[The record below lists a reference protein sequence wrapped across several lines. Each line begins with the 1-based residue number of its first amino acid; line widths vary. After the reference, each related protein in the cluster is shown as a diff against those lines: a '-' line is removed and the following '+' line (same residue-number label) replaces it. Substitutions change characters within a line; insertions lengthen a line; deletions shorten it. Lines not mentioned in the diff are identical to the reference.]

1 MNITKAIKKLCTPAY
16 VYLVMSMISII
27 ILMAQNA
34 GNDTKFC
41 IGSYTCKVMSTSFVF
56 FCQALYTAIWTFI
69 LDSVC
74 KKGYNNIS
82 WFLVLFPYLLFFIII
97 GLFILGDKKKEGMDT
112 PTAGGTWQ
120 KNVSSSSSTSSASPS
135 GGDDRCAG
143 AKIVKKCGQGNARKE
158 HCEGE
163 DGSVKRCVKEGEVKI
178 PCTWRPPL
186 DIGGAGRCLPLGHC
200 MEKGSAET
208 KACSGN
214 GKCEYDPADLVQK
227 YDCNCKC
234 GWYGEFCEQIG
245 CRETQCGGKTKE
257 EKKSNLAACKKLT
270 AGREKAAAAAKK

>member
-97 GLFILGDKKKEGMDT
+97 GLFILGDKKKEGFKEGVASDDWKKSVV
-112 PTAGGTWQ
+112 G
-120 KNVSSSSSTSSASPS
+120 SSSTSPASPS
-135 GGDDRCAG
+135 GEDSSS
-143 AKIVKKCGQGNARKE
+143 VKKSKCTSLSKTHCNSKDGCVWLIKKNKHKQKNPQRKNTKHVE
-158 HCEGE
+158 
-163 DGSVKRCVKEGEVKI
+163 EV
-178 PCTWRPPL
+178 P
-186 DIGGAGRCLPLGHC
+186 
-200 MEKGSAET
+200 
-208 KACSGN
+208 AC
-214 GKCEYDPADLVQK
+214 YDDKV
-227 YDCNCKC
+227 
-234 GWYGEFCEQIG
+234 
-245 CRETQCGGKTKE
+245 
-257 EKKSNLAACKKLT
+257 
-270 AGREKAAAAAKK
+270 

>member
-97 GLFILGDKKKEGMDT
+97 GLFILGDKKKEGFKEGV
-112 PTAGGTWQ
+112 AGDDWKKSVSGTR
-120 KNVSSSSSTSSASPS
+120 TTASPS
-135 GGDDRCAG
+135 GEDSSS
-143 AKIVKKCGQGNARKE
+143 VKKSKCTSLSKT
-158 HCEGE
+158 HCNSK
-163 DGSVKRCVKEGEVKI
+163 DGCAWLHVEEVPACYDDKVQ
-178 PCTWRPPL
+178 
-186 DIGGAGRCLPLGHC
+186 C
-200 MEKGSAET
+200 MNSSGKL
-208 KACSGN
+208 CSGK
-214 GKCEYDPADLVQK
+214 GKCKTFVGGGPAK
-227 YDCNCKC
+227 CHCKC
-234 GWYGEFCEQIG
+234 GWYGSVCEQIG
-245 CRETQCGGKTKE
+245 CRETECGGETEK
-257 EKKSNLAACKKLT
+257 EKKSKIDACNKLK
-270 AGREKAAAAAKK
+270 AGREKAAAAKNKK

>member
-1 MNITKAIKKLCTPAY
+1 MNITKAIRKLCTPAY

-97 GLFILGDKKKEGMDT
+97 GLFILGDKKKEGFKEGVAGEHWLNNEKNTSGTSSPHKRKGRKRSRSKYKTECVDSAGTALSENNCKNKNGCVWTQIGELPSCYDDKANCMDSSGIICSGQGECNT
-112 PTAGGTWQ
+112 SPAGGTGHCKCNCGWEGQ
-120 KNVSSSSSTSSASPS
+120 QCSIT
-135 GGDDRCAG
+135 G
-143 AKIVKKCGQGNARKE
+143 CGQ
-158 HCEGE
+158 C
-163 DGSVKRCVKEGEVKI
+163 
-178 PCTWRPPL
+178 P
-186 DIGGAGRCLPLGHC
+186 
-200 MEKGSAET
+200 ET
-208 KACSGN
+208 LKAS
-214 GKCEYDPADLVQK
+214 
-227 YDCNCKC
+227 
-234 GWYGEFCEQIG
+234 
-245 CRETQCGGKTKE
+245 CRTR
-257 EKKSNLAACKKLT
+257 L
-270 AGREKAAAAAKK
+270 RAAAAKKKKK

>member
-97 GLFILGDKKKEGMDT
+97 GLFILGDKKKEGFKEGVAGTDWLNNEKNT
-112 PTAGGTWQ
+112 SGTKTTASPAGED
-120 KNVSSSSSTSSASPS
+120 SSSADEKVCNIDSDCSTKSGSECDNDSACMKS
-135 GGDDRCAG
+135 
-143 AKIVKKCGQGNARKE
+143 
-158 HCEGE
+158 
-163 DGSVKRCVKEGEVKI
+163 
-178 PCTWRPPL
+178 W
-186 DIGGAGRCLPLGHC
+186 GGACVSKSNSCYGTNN
-200 MEKGSAET
+200 KT
-208 KACSGN
+208 ACSGH
-214 GKCEYDPADLVQK
+214 GSCVESHSHSQEVAP
-227 YDCNCKC
+227 CKC
-234 GWYGEFCEQIG
+234 KCNPGW
-245 CRETQCGGKTKE
+245 GGSVCYDAVTPTTTPPNK
-257 EKKSNLAACKKLT
+257 
-270 AGREKAAAAAKK
+270 

>member
-82 WFLVLFPYLLFFIII
+82 WFLVLFPYLFFFIII
-97 GLFILGDKKKEGMDT
+97 GLFILGDKKKEGFKEGVAGKVWLDNEKNT
-112 PTAGGTWQ
+112 SGTRTTASPADED
-120 KNVSSSSSTSSASPS
+120 SSSADEKVCNIDSDCSTKSGSECDNDSACMNMWGNCVSKS
-135 GGDDRCAG
+135 NSCYDTNN
-143 AKIVKKCGQGNARKE
+143 KKNK
-158 HCEGE
+158 
-163 DGSVKRCVKEGEVKI
+163 
-178 PCTWRPPL
+178 T
-186 DIGGAGRCLPLGHC
+186 
-200 MEKGSAET
+200 
-208 KACSGN
+208 ACSGH
-214 GKCEYDPADLVQK
+214 GSCVESH
-227 YDCNCKC
+227 
-234 GWYGEFCEQIG
+234 
-245 CRETQCGGKTKE
+245 THS
-257 EKKSNLAACKKLT
+257 SNAAACKCKCNP
-270 AGREKAAAAAKK
+270 GWGGSVCSVRHKPPKHHKKK

>member
-97 GLFILGDKKKEGMDT
+97 GLFILGDKKKEGFKEGK
-112 PTAGGTWQ
+112 TAMAGWQNSMSGT
-120 KNVSSSSSTSSASPS
+120 SSPSSASPS
-135 GGDDRCAG
+135 GEDSSS
-143 AKIVKKCGQGNARKE
+143 VKKSKCTSLSKT
-158 HCEGE
+158 HCNSKDGCAWIHSGVVPACYDDKVQCMNSSGE
-163 DGSVKRCVKEGEVKI
+163 LCSGKGKCKTFV
-178 PCTWRPPL
+178 
-186 DIGGAGRCLPLGHC
+186 GGGPGRC
-200 MEKGSAET
+200 
-208 KACSGN
+208 
-214 GKCEYDPADLVQK
+214 KC
-227 YDCNCKC
+227 NC